1 MIFLKTIIGIYA
13 LLMIIASTQSL
24 IKEHDTNK
32 KFHYINFIISIALIL
47 SLIFMSRYYLIISV
61 PILLIGYQILAIYRG
76 LSTNSFHWQHH
87 ITSLCIT
94 TIIIILLL
102 LI

>member
-24 IKEHDTNK
+24 IKDHDTNK
-32 KFHYINFIISIALIL
+32 KFHYINFVISIALL
-47 SLIFMSRYYLIISV
+47 VSLIFMPRYYLIISI

-87 ITSLCIT
+87 IARLSIT
-94 TIIIILLL
+94 IVMIMLLL